1 MFVVSNVTYKYSMLF
16 FIMLFTVPI
25 FLSKYKCKPIKRL
38 VLTLSKALWAQKM
51 CTGLTHEKH
60 AKKNND
66 KNKLNAHLKNMVD
79 LKIAIHWEV
88 FQSLHFPSSKAVI
101 YSSIS
106 LYFL

>member
-1 MFVVSNVTYKYSMLF
+1 MFRSNVTYKYSILC

-51 CTGLTHEKH
+51 STGLTHEKH

-79 LKIAIHWEV
+79 
-88 FQSLHFPSSKAVI
+88 
-101 YSSIS
+101 
-106 LYFL
+106 